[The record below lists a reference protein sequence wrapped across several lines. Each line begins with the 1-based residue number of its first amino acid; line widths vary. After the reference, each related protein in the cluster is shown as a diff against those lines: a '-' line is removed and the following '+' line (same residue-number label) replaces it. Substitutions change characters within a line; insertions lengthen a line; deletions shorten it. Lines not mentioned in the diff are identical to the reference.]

1 MFLLGQKL
9 KRVITVKLFPE
20 EVQALEVVS
29 KLAGWEGNKSTA
41 LREFMKIWIEA
52 AVVTID
58 SDSAI
63 KGTFKMMGSMQR
75 LTKQM
80 QAIQKNT
87 IRSKE
92 EELLHEAN
100 MQILREAIA

>member
-1 MFLLGQKL
+1 MGGTAQKS
-9 KRVITVKLFPE
+9 ITVKLFPE

-29 KLAGWEGNKSTA
+29 KLAGWDGNKSTA

-63 KGTFKMMGSMQR
+63 KGTLKMMGSMKR

-80 QAIQKNT
+80 QTIQKNT

-92 EELLHEAN
+92 EELLHESN
-100 MQILREAIA
+100 MQILREALA

>member
-1 MFLLGQKL
+1 MGRGLQKT
-9 KRVITVKLFPE
+9 VSVKLYTE
-20 EVQALEVVS
+20 EIQALEVVA

-58 SDSAI
+58 NDSAI
-63 KGTFKMMGSMQR
+63 KGTLKMMGSVKR

-87 IRSKE
+87 ELSKGD
-92 EELLHEAN
+92 LLHEADI
-100 MQILREAIA
+100 QILREALA